1 MFRNFRVISLFRES
15 VIYVWMKLRF
25 SPHNGHRPGLFSML
39 LLRRVAQSHLEST
52 MSHGMVRDVFLIKR
66 LFN

>member
-1 MFRNFRVISLFRES
+1 MFRNFRVISFFRER

-25 SPHNGHRPGLFSML
+25 SPYNGRCPGLFSML

-52 MSHGMVRDVFLIKR
+52 MSRGMAGDVFLIKR

>member
-15 VIYVWMKLRF
+15 IIYVWMKRF
-25 SPHNGHRPGLFSML
+25 SPHNGRRPGLFSML
-39 LLRRVAQSHLEST
+39 LLRRVAQSRLEST
-52 MSHGMVRDVFLIKR
+52 MSHGMARDVFLIKR